1 MRHTVLA
8 LACAAPLALAGCL
21 TPQQERQMGG
31 AAIGAGLGFITAKAL
46 GADNDWTVISTLGG
60 AAAGTLVARN
70 TARNECA
77 YATGDGR
84 YRRGP
89 C

>member
-1 MRHTVLA
+1 MRQTVLA
-8 LACAAPLALAGCL
+8 LALTAPVAVAGCM
-21 TPQQERQMGG
+21 TPQQQNQVGG
-31 AAIGAGLGFITAKAL
+31 ALIGGSLGFITAKAL
-46 GADNDWTVISTLGG
+46 DADSDWTVVSTLGG
-60 AAAGTLVARN
+60 AAAGTLVARTAAN
-70 TARNECA
+70 TQCA